1 MKRNLNIFLLLFLLL
16 LCLPATIAA
25 AFSDVKSS
33 DWFAADVG
41 DMTAEGLICGYPDG
55 TFRPGRTITAA
66 EFVSIVGRCGGLE
79 PAASSSS
86 HWAAG
91 TMQAALEAGWYDWDE
106 LPPTG
111 EKYDLPLPRQ
121 LAVNIL
127 MRALLPDKTGDYV
140 TESAKMADF
149 SALDGRYYYT
159 VLAAYS
165 CGVVAGDDQGR
176 FNPKSGLTRAEAC
189 TIIRRA
195 QVLSGQETPALP
207 DTPAVS
213 PAPTPTVKTGGGV
226 SEHGKLHVQGTQLCD
241 EHGAAVELHGMSSH
255 GIQWYPQYTSK
266 QAIANTAAFG
276 ANLFRVAMYTGEGGY
291 LSDSSKIRQQTYAA
305 VDAAL
310 ANDMYVIVDWHIL
323 SDGNPKTNQAQA
335 IAFFQEAAARYA
347 NQPGVLYEICNE
359 PNGNVT
365 WARDIKPYAQ
375 AVVTA
380 IRAKAPKSVILIGSG
395 TWSQDILDPAKD
407 PVQGTNLMYTCHFY
421 AGTHG
426 AWLRDRIDSARKLG
440 LPIFISEWGTSAA
453 DGSGGVYL
461 TQSKA
466 WLDFLDARGISWAN
480 WSLCDKSET
489 SAALKPGTNA
499 NKTWTTSDLSQS
511 GQFVFSRF

>member
-149 SALDGRYYYT
+149 SALDGRYYNK

-195 QVLSGQETPALP
+195 QILSGQETPALP

-255 GIQWYPQYTSK
+255 GIQWFPQYTTK
-266 QAIANTAAFG
+266 QAIANTAAYG

-291 LSDSSKIRQQTYAA
+291 LSSPAQIKKAAYAA
-305 VDAAL
+305 MDAAIE
-310 ANDMYVIVDWHIL
+310 NDMYVIIDWHIL
-323 SDGNPKTNQAQA
+323 SDGDPLTHLKEAQA
-335 IAFFQEAAARYA
+335 L
-347 NQPGVLYEICNE
+347 VK
-359 PNGNVT
+359 T
-365 WARDIKPYAQ
+365 
-375 AVVTA
+375 
-380 IRAKAPKSVILIGSG
+380 IRSNAPDSIILIGSG
-395 TWSQDILDPAKD
+395 TWSQDLQDPAAD
-407 PVQGTNLMYTCHFY
+407 PVVGTNLMYTCHFY

-426 AWLRDRIDSARKLG
+426 AWLRQRIADAQKRG
-440 LPIFISEWGTSAA
+440 LAVFVSEWGASRA
-453 DGSGGVYL
+453 DGSGSVF
-461 TQSKA
+461 TQESET
-466 WLDFLDARGISWAN
+466 WLNFLHQNGISWAS
-480 WSLCDKSET
+480 WSLCDKNET
-489 SAALKPGTNA
+489 SAALKPGTPTNRP
-499 NKTWTTSDLSQS
+499 WTDNDLTPS
-511 GQFVFSRF
+511 GKFVFSHF

>member
-149 SALDGRYYYT
+149 SALDGRYYNK

-226 SEHGKLHVQGTQLCD
+226 SEHGNLHVQGTQLCD

-255 GIQWYPQYTSK
+255 GIQWFPQYTTK
-266 QAIANTAAFG
+266 QAIANTAAYG

-291 LSDSSKIRQQTYAA
+291 LSSPAQIKKAAYAA
-305 VDAAL
+305 MDAAIE
-310 ANDMYVIVDWHIL
+310 NDMYVIIDWHIL
-323 SDGNPKTNQAQA
+323 SDGDPLTHLKEAQA
-335 IAFFQEAAARYA
+335 L
-347 NQPGVLYEICNE
+347 VK
-359 PNGNVT
+359 T
-365 WARDIKPYAQ
+365 
-375 AVVTA
+375 
-380 IRAKAPKSVILIGSG
+380 IRSNAPDSIILIGSG
-395 TWSQDILDPAKD
+395 TWSQDLQDPAAD
-407 PVQGTNLMYTCHFY
+407 PVVGTNLMYTCHFY

-426 AWLRDRIDSARKLG
+426 AWLRQRIADAQKRG
-440 LPIFISEWGTSAA
+440 LAVFVSEWGASRA
-453 DGSGGVYL
+453 DGSGGVF
-461 TQSKA
+461 TQESET
-466 WLDFLDARGISWAN
+466 WLNFLHQNGISWAS
-480 WSLCDKSET
+480 WSLCDKNET
-489 SAALKPGTNA
+489 SAALKPGTPTNRP
-499 NKTWTTSDLSQS
+499 WTDNDLTPA
-511 GQFVFSRF
+511 GKFVFSHF

>member
-1 MKRNLNIFLLLFLLL
+1 
-16 LCLPATIAA
+16 
-25 AFSDVKSS
+25 
-33 DWFAADVG
+33 
-41 DMTAEGLICGYPDG
+41 MTAEGLICGYPDG

-149 SALDGRYYYT
+149 SALDGRYYNK

-255 GIQWYPQYTSK
+255 GIQWFPQYTTK
-266 QAIANTAAFG
+266 QAIANTAAYG

-291 LSDSSKIRQQTYAA
+291 LSSPAQIKKAAYAA
-305 VDAAL
+305 MDAAIE
-310 ANDMYVIVDWHIL
+310 NDMYVIIDWHIL
-323 SDGNPKTNQAQA
+323 SDGDPLTHLKEAQA
-335 IAFFQEAAARYA
+335 L
-347 NQPGVLYEICNE
+347 VK
-359 PNGNVT
+359 T
-365 WARDIKPYAQ
+365 
-375 AVVTA
+375 
-380 IRAKAPKSVILIGSG
+380 IRSNAPDSIILIGSG
-395 TWSQDILDPAKD
+395 TWSQDLQDPAAD
-407 PVQGTNLMYTCHFY
+407 PVVGTNLMYTCHFY

-426 AWLRDRIDSARKLG
+426 AWLRQRIADAQKRG
-440 LPIFISEWGTSAA
+440 LAVFVSEWGASRA
-453 DGSGGVYL
+453 DGSGGVF
-461 TQSKA
+461 TQESET
-466 WLDFLDARGISWAN
+466 WLNFLHQNGISWAS
-480 WSLCDKSET
+480 WSLCDKNET
-489 SAALKPGTNA
+489 SAALKPGTPTNRP
-499 NKTWTTSDLSQS
+499 WTDNDLTPS
-511 GQFVFSRF
+511 GKFVFSHF

>member
-1 MKRNLNIFLLLFLLL
+1 
-16 LCLPATIAA
+16 
-25 AFSDVKSS
+25 
-33 DWFAADVG
+33 
-41 DMTAEGLICGYPDG
+41 MTG
-55 TFRPGRTITAA
+55 T
-66 EFVSIVGRCGGLE
+66 SC
-79 PAASSSS
+79 
-86 HWAAG
+86 
-91 TMQAALEAGWYDWDE
+91 
-106 LPPTG
+106 PPTG

-149 SALDGRYYYT
+149 SALDGRYYNK

-255 GIQWYPQYTSK
+255 GIQWFPQYTTK
-266 QAIANTAAFG
+266 QAIANTAAYG

-291 LSDSSKIRQQTYAA
+291 LSSPAQIKKAAYAA
-305 VDAAL
+305 MDAAIE
-310 ANDMYVIVDWHIL
+310 NDMYVIIDWHIL
-323 SDGNPKTNQAQA
+323 SDGDPLTHLKEAQA
-335 IAFFQEAAARYA
+335 L
-347 NQPGVLYEICNE
+347 VK
-359 PNGNVT
+359 T
-365 WARDIKPYAQ
+365 
-375 AVVTA
+375 
-380 IRAKAPKSVILIGSG
+380 IRSNAPDSIILIGSG
-395 TWSQDILDPAKD
+395 TWSQDLQDPAAD
-407 PVQGTNLMYTCHFY
+407 PVVGTNLMYTCHFY

-426 AWLRDRIDSARKLG
+426 AWLRQRIADAQKRG
-440 LPIFISEWGTSAA
+440 LAVFVSEWGASRA
-453 DGSGGVYL
+453 DGSGGVF
-461 TQSKA
+461 TQESET
-466 WLDFLDARGISWAN
+466 WLNFLHQNGISWAS
-480 WSLCDKSET
+480 WSLCDKNET
-489 SAALKPGTNA
+489 SAALKPGTPTNRP
-499 NKTWTTSDLSQS
+499 WTDNDLTPS
-511 GQFVFSRF
+511 GKFVFSHF

>member
-25 AFSDVKSS
+25 AFSNVKSS

-127 MRALLPDKTGDYV
+127 RRALLPDKTGDYV

-149 SALDGRYYYT
+149 SALDGRYYNK

-255 GIQWYPQYTSK
+255 GIQWFPQYTTK
-266 QAIANTAAFG
+266 QAIANTAAYG

-291 LSDSSKIRQQTYAA
+291 LSSPAQIKKAAYAA
-305 VDAAL
+305 MDAAIE
-310 ANDMYVIVDWHIL
+310 NDMYVIIDWHIL
-323 SDGNPKTNQAQA
+323 SDGDPLTHLKEAQA
-335 IAFFQEAAARYA
+335 L
-347 NQPGVLYEICNE
+347 VK
-359 PNGNVT
+359 T
-365 WARDIKPYAQ
+365 
-375 AVVTA
+375 
-380 IRAKAPKSVILIGSG
+380 IRSNAPDSIILIGSG
-395 TWSQDILDPAKD
+395 TWSQDLQDPAAD
-407 PVQGTNLMYTCHFY
+407 PVVGTNLMYTCHFY

-426 AWLRDRIDSARKLG
+426 AWLRQRIADAQKRG
-440 LPIFISEWGTSAA
+440 LAVFVSEWGASRA
-453 DGSGGVYL
+453 DGSGGVF
-461 TQSKA
+461 TQESET
-466 WLDFLDARGISWAN
+466 WLNFLHQNGISWAS
-480 WSLCDKSET
+480 WSLCDKNET
-489 SAALKPGTNA
+489 SAALKPGTPTNRP
-499 NKTWTTSDLSQS
+499 WTDNDLTPS
-511 GQFVFSRF
+511 GKFVFSHF

>member
-149 SALDGRYYYT
+149 SALDGRYYNK

-165 CGVVAGDDQGR
+165 CSVVAGDDQGR

-255 GIQWYPQYTSK
+255 GIQWFPQYTTK
-266 QAIANTAAFG
+266 QAIANTAAYG

-291 LSDSSKIRQQTYAA
+291 LSSPAQIKKAAYAA
-305 VDAAL
+305 MDAAIE
-310 ANDMYVIVDWHIL
+310 NDMYVIIDWHIL
-323 SDGNPKTNQAQA
+323 SDGDPLTHLKEAQA
-335 IAFFQEAAARYA
+335 L
-347 NQPGVLYEICNE
+347 VK
-359 PNGNVT
+359 T
-365 WARDIKPYAQ
+365 
-375 AVVTA
+375 
-380 IRAKAPKSVILIGSG
+380 IRSNAPDSIILIGSG
-395 TWSQDILDPAKD
+395 TWSQDLQDPAAD
-407 PVQGTNLMYTCHFY
+407 PVVGTNLMYTCHFY

-426 AWLRDRIDSARKLG
+426 AWLRQRIADAQKRG
-440 LPIFISEWGTSAA
+440 LAVFVSEWGTSRA
-453 DGSGGVYL
+453 DGSGGVF
-461 TQSKA
+461 TQESET
-466 WLDFLDARGISWAN
+466 WLNFLHQNGISWAN
-480 WSLCDKSET
+480 WSLCDKNET
-489 SAALKPGTNA
+489 SAALKPGTPTNRP
-499 NKTWTTSDLSQS
+499 WTGNDLTPS
-511 GQFVFSRF
+511 GKFVFSHF

>member
-149 SALDGRYYYT
+149 SALDGRYYNK

-255 GIQWYPQYTSK
+255 GIQWFPQYTTK
-266 QAIANTAAFG
+266 QAIANTAAYG

-291 LSDSSKIRQQTYAA
+291 LSSPAQIKKAAYAA
-305 VDAAL
+305 MDAAIE
-310 ANDMYVIVDWHIL
+310 NDMYVIIDWHIL
-323 SDGNPKTNQAQA
+323 SDGDPLTHLKEAQA
-335 IAFFQEAAARYA
+335 L
-347 NQPGVLYEICNE
+347 VK
-359 PNGNVT
+359 T
-365 WARDIKPYAQ
+365 
-375 AVVTA
+375 
-380 IRAKAPKSVILIGSG
+380 IRSNAPDSIILIGPG
-395 TWSQDILDPAKD
+395 TWSQDLQDPAAD
-407 PVQGTNLMYTCHFY
+407 PVVETNLMYTCHFY

-426 AWLRDRIDSARKLG
+426 AWLRQRIADAQKRG
-440 LPIFISEWGTSAA
+440 LAVFVSEWGASRA
-453 DGSGGVYL
+453 DGSGGVF
-461 TQSKA
+461 TQESET
-466 WLDFLDARGISWAN
+466 WLNFLHQNGISWAS
-480 WSLCDKSET
+480 WSLCDKNET
-489 SAALKPGTNA
+489 SAALKPGTPTNRP
-499 NKTWTTSDLSQS
+499 WTDNDLTPS
-511 GQFVFSRF
+511 GKFVFSHF

>member
-55 TFRPGRTITAA
+55 TFRHGRTITAA

-149 SALDGRYYYT
+149 SALDGRYYNK

-255 GIQWYPQYTSK
+255 GIQWFPQYTTK
-266 QAIANTAAFG
+266 QAIANTAAYG

-291 LSDSSKIRQQTYAA
+291 LSSPAQIKKAAYAA
-305 VDAAL
+305 MDAAIE
-310 ANDMYVIVDWHIL
+310 NDMYVIIDWHIL
-323 SDGNPKTNQAQA
+323 SDGDPLTHLKEAQA
-335 IAFFQEAAARYA
+335 L
-347 NQPGVLYEICNE
+347 VK
-359 PNGNVT
+359 T
-365 WARDIKPYAQ
+365 
-375 AVVTA
+375 
-380 IRAKAPKSVILIGSG
+380 IRSNAPDSIILIGSG
-395 TWSQDILDPAKD
+395 TWSQDLQDPAAD
-407 PVQGTNLMYTCHFY
+407 PVVGTNLMYTCHFY

-426 AWLRDRIDSARKLG
+426 AWLRQRIADAQKRG
-440 LPIFISEWGTSAA
+440 LAVFVSEWGASRA
-453 DGSGGVYL
+453 DGSGGVF
-461 TQSKA
+461 TQESET
-466 WLDFLDARGISWAN
+466 WLNFLHQNGISWAN
-480 WSLCDKSET
+480 WSLCDKNET
-489 SAALKPGTNA
+489 SAALKPGTPTNRP
-499 NKTWTTSDLSQS
+499 WTGNDLTPS
-511 GQFVFSRF
+511 GKFVFSHF

>member
-16 LCLPATIAA
+16 LCLPATIVA

-91 TMQAALEAGWYDWDE
+91 TMQAALEAGWYDWNE

-149 SALDGRYYYT
+149 SALDGRYYNK

-255 GIQWYPQYTSK
+255 GIQWFPQYTTK
-266 QAIANTAAFG
+266 QAIANTAAYG

-291 LSDSSKIRQQTYAA
+291 LSSPAQIKKAAYAA
-305 VDAAL
+305 MDAAIE
-310 ANDMYVIVDWHIL
+310 NDMYVIIDWHIL
-323 SDGNPKTNQAQA
+323 SDGDPLTHLKEAQA
-335 IAFFQEAAARYA
+335 L
-347 NQPGVLYEICNE
+347 VK
-359 PNGNVT
+359 T
-365 WARDIKPYAQ
+365 
-375 AVVTA
+375 
-380 IRAKAPKSVILIGSG
+380 IRSNAPDSIILIGSG
-395 TWSQDILDPAKD
+395 TWSQDLQDPAAD
-407 PVQGTNLMYTCHFY
+407 PVVGTSLMYTCHFY

-426 AWLRDRIDSARKLG
+426 AWLRQRIADAQKRG
-440 LPIFISEWGTSAA
+440 LAVFVSEWGASRA
-453 DGSGGVYL
+453 DGSGGVF
-461 TQSKA
+461 TQESET
-466 WLDFLDARGISWAN
+466 WLNFLHQNGISWAN
-480 WSLCDKSET
+480 WSLCDKNET
-489 SAALKPGTNA
+489 SAALKPGTPTNRP
-499 NKTWTTSDLSQS
+499 WTDNDLTPS
-511 GQFVFSRF
+511 GKFVFSHF

>member
-149 SALDGRYYYT
+149 SALDGRYYNK

-255 GIQWYPQYTSK
+255 GIQWFPQYTTK
-266 QAIANTAAFG
+266 QAIANTAAYG

-291 LSDSSKIRQQTYAA
+291 LSSPAQIKKAAYAA
-305 VDAAL
+305 MDAAIE
-310 ANDMYVIVDWHIL
+310 NDMYVIIDWHIL
-323 SDGNPKTNQAQA
+323 SDGDPLTHLKEAQA
-335 IAFFQEAAARYA
+335 L
-347 NQPGVLYEICNE
+347 VK
-359 PNGNVT
+359 T
-365 WARDIKPYAQ
+365 
-375 AVVTA
+375 
-380 IRAKAPKSVILIGSG
+380 IRSNAPDSIILIGSG
-395 TWSQDILDPAKD
+395 TWSQDLQDPAAD
-407 PVQGTNLMYTCHFY
+407 PVVGTNLMYTCHFY

-426 AWLRDRIDSARKLG
+426 AWLRQRIADAQKRG
-440 LPIFISEWGTSAA
+440 LAVFVSEWGASRAV
-453 DGSGGVYL
+453 GSGGVF
-461 TQSKA
+461 TQESET
-466 WLDFLDARGISWAN
+466 WLNFLHQNGISWAS
-480 WSLCDKSET
+480 WSLCDKNET
-489 SAALKPGTNA
+489 SAALKPGTPTNRP
-499 NKTWTTSDLSQS
+499 WTDNDLTPS
-511 GQFVFSRF
+511 GKFVFSHF

>member
-149 SALDGRYYYT
+149 SALDGRYYNK

-255 GIQWYPQYTSK
+255 GIQWFPQYTTK
-266 QAIANTAAFG
+266 QAIANTAAYG

-291 LSDSSKIRQQTYAA
+291 LSSPAQIKKAAYAA
-305 VDAAL
+305 MDAAIE
-310 ANDMYVIVDWHIL
+310 NDMYVIIDWHIL
-323 SDGNPKTNQAQA
+323 SDGDPLTHLKEAQA
-335 IAFFQEAAARYA
+335 L
-347 NQPGVLYEICNE
+347 VK
-359 PNGNVT
+359 T
-365 WARDIKPYAQ
+365 
-375 AVVTA
+375 
-380 IRAKAPKSVILIGSG
+380 IRSNAPDSIILIGSG
-395 TWSQDILDPAKD
+395 TWSQDLQDPAAD
-407 PVQGTNLMYTCHFY
+407 PVVGTNLMYTCHFY

-426 AWLRDRIDSARKLG
+426 AWLRQRIADAQKRG
-440 LPIFISEWGTSAA
+440 LAVFVSEWGASRA
-453 DGSGGVYL
+453 DGSGGVF
-461 TQSKA
+461 TQESET
-466 WLDFLDARGISWAN
+466 WLNFLHQNGISWAS
-480 WSLCDKSET
+480 WSLCDKNET
-489 SAALKPGTNA
+489 SRRPETGHPN
-499 NKTWTTSDLSQS
+499 
-511 GQFVFSRF
+511 

>member
-149 SALDGRYYYT
+149 SALDGRYYNK

-207 DTPAVS
+207 ETPAVS
-213 PAPTPTVKTGGGV
+213 PAPTPTVKTGGGG

-255 GIQWYPQYTSK
+255 GIQWFPQYTTK
-266 QAIANTAAFG
+266 QAIANTAAYG

-291 LSDSSKIRQQTYAA
+291 LSSPAQIKKAAYAA
-305 VDAAL
+305 MDAAIE
-310 ANDMYVIVDWHIL
+310 NDMYVIIDWHIL
-323 SDGNPKTNQAQA
+323 SDGDPLTHLKEAQA
-335 IAFFQEAAARYA
+335 L
-347 NQPGVLYEICNE
+347 VK
-359 PNGNVT
+359 T
-365 WARDIKPYAQ
+365 
-375 AVVTA
+375 
-380 IRAKAPKSVILIGSG
+380 IRSNAPDSIILIGSG
-395 TWSQDILDPAKD
+395 TWSQDLQDPAAD
-407 PVQGTNLMYTCHFY
+407 PVVGTNLMYTCHFY

-426 AWLRDRIDSARKLG
+426 AWLRQRIADAQKRG
-440 LPIFISEWGTSAA
+440 LAVFVSEWGASRA
-453 DGSGGVYL
+453 DGSGGVF
-461 TQSKA
+461 TQESET
-466 WLDFLDARGISWAN
+466 WLNFLHQNGISWAN
-480 WSLCDKSET
+480 WSLCDKNET
-489 SAALKPGTNA
+489 SAALKPGTPTNRP
-499 NKTWTTSDLSQS
+499 WTGNDLTPS
-511 GQFVFSRF
+511 GKFVFSHF

>member
-149 SALDGRYYYT
+149 SALDGRYYNK

-255 GIQWYPQYTSK
+255 GIQWFPQYTTK
-266 QAIANTAAFG
+266 QAIANTAAYG

-291 LSDSSKIRQQTYAA
+291 LSSPAQIKKAAYAA
-305 VDAAL
+305 MDAAIE
-310 ANDMYVIVDWHIL
+310 NDIYVIIDWHIL
-323 SDGNPKTNQAQA
+323 SDGDPLTHLKEAQA
-335 IAFFQEAAARYA
+335 L
-347 NQPGVLYEICNE
+347 VK
-359 PNGNVT
+359 T
-365 WARDIKPYAQ
+365 
-375 AVVTA
+375 
-380 IRAKAPKSVILIGSG
+380 IRSNAPDSIILIGSG
-395 TWSQDILDPAKD
+395 TWSQDLQDPAAD
-407 PVQGTNLMYTCHFY
+407 PVVGTNLMYTCHFY

-426 AWLRDRIDSARKLG
+426 AWLRQRIADAQKRG
-440 LPIFISEWGTSAA
+440 LAVFVSEWGASRA
-453 DGSGGVYL
+453 DGSGGVF
-461 TQSKA
+461 TQESET
-466 WLDFLDARGISWAN
+466 WLNFLHQNGISWAS
-480 WSLCDKSET
+480 WSLCDKNET
-489 SAALKPGTNA
+489 SAALKPGTPTNRP
-499 NKTWTTSDLSQS
+499 WTDNDLTPS
-511 GQFVFSRF
+511 GKFVFSHF

>member
-149 SALDGRYYYT
+149 SALDGRYYNK

-255 GIQWYPQYTSK
+255 GIQWFPQYTTK
-266 QAIANTAAFG
+266 QAIANTAAYG

-291 LSDSSKIRQQTYAA
+291 LSSPAQIKKAAYAA
-305 VDAAL
+305 MDAAIE
-310 ANDMYVIVDWHIL
+310 NDMYVIIDWHIL
-323 SDGNPKTNQAQA
+323 SDGDPLTHLKEAQA
-335 IAFFQEAAARYA
+335 L
-347 NQPGVLYEICNE
+347 VK
-359 PNGNVT
+359 T
-365 WARDIKPYAQ
+365 
-375 AVVTA
+375 
-380 IRAKAPKSVILIGSG
+380 IRSNAPDSIILIGSG
-395 TWSQDILDPAKD
+395 TWSQDLQDPAAD
-407 PVQGTNLMYTCHFY
+407 PVVGTNLMYTCHFY

-426 AWLRDRIDSARKLG
+426 AWLRQRIADAQKRG
-440 LPIFISEWGTSAA
+440 LAVFVSEWGASRA
-453 DGSGGVYL
+453 DGSGGVF
-461 TQSKA
+461 TQESET
-466 WLDFLDARGISWAN
+466 WLNFLHQNGISWAN
-480 WSLCDKSET
+480 WSLCDKNET
-489 SAALKPGTNA
+489 SAALKPGTPTNRP
-499 NKTWTTSDLSQS
+499 WTGNDLTPS
-511 GQFVFSRF
+511 GKFVFSHF

>member
-1 MKRNLNIFLLLFLLL
+1 MKRNLNIFLLLVLLL

-149 SALDGRYYYT
+149 SALDGRYYNK

-255 GIQWYPQYTSK
+255 GIQWFPQYTTK
-266 QAIANTAAFG
+266 QAIANTAAYG

-291 LSDSSKIRQQTYAA
+291 LSSPAQIKKAAYAA
-305 VDAAL
+305 MDAAIE
-310 ANDMYVIVDWHIL
+310 NDMYVIIDWHIL
-323 SDGNPKTNQAQA
+323 SDGDPLTHLKEAQA
-335 IAFFQEAAARYA
+335 L
-347 NQPGVLYEICNE
+347 VK
-359 PNGNVT
+359 T
-365 WARDIKPYAQ
+365 
-375 AVVTA
+375 
-380 IRAKAPKSVILIGSG
+380 IRSNAPDSIILIGSG
-395 TWSQDILDPAKD
+395 TWSQDLQDPAAD
-407 PVQGTNLMYTCHFY
+407 PVVGTNLMYTCHFY

-426 AWLRDRIDSARKLG
+426 AWLRQRIADAQKRG
-440 LPIFISEWGTSAA
+440 LAVFVSEWGASRA
-453 DGSGGVYL
+453 DGSGGVF
-461 TQSKA
+461 TQESET
-466 WLDFLDARGISWAN
+466 WLNFLHQNGISWAS
-480 WSLCDKSET
+480 WSLCDKNET
-489 SAALKPGTNA
+489 SAALKPGTPTNRP
-499 NKTWTTSDLSQS
+499 WTDNYLTPS
-511 GQFVFSRF
+511 GKFVFSHF

>member
-149 SALDGRYYYT
+149 SALDGRYYNK

-255 GIQWYPQYTSK
+255 GIQWFPQYTTK
-266 QAIANTAAFG
+266 QAIANTAAYG

-291 LSDSSKIRQQTYAA
+291 LSSPAQIKKAAYAA
-305 VDAAL
+305 MDAAIE
-310 ANDMYVIVDWHIL
+310 NDMYVIIDWHIL
-323 SDGNPKTNQAQA
+323 SDGDPLTHLKEAQA
-335 IAFFQEAAARYA
+335 L
-347 NQPGVLYEICNE
+347 VK
-359 PNGNVT
+359 T
-365 WARDIKPYAQ
+365 
-375 AVVTA
+375 
-380 IRAKAPKSVILIGSG
+380 IRSNAPDSIILIGSG
-395 TWSQDILDPAKD
+395 TWSQDLQDPAAD
-407 PVQGTNLMYTCHFY
+407 PVVGTNLMYTCHFY

-426 AWLRDRIDSARKLG
+426 AWLRQRIADAQKRG
-440 LPIFISEWGTSAA
+440 LAVFVSEWGASRA
-453 DGSGGVYL
+453 DGSGGVF
-461 TQSKA
+461 TQESET
-466 WLDFLDARGISWAN
+466 WLNFLHQNGISWAS
-480 WSLCDKSET
+480 WSLCDKNET
-489 SAALKPGTNA
+489 SAALKPGTPTNRP
-499 NKTWTTSDLSQS
+499 WTDNYLTPS
-511 GQFVFSRF
+511 GKFVFSHF

>member
-149 SALDGRYYYT
+149 SALDGRYYNK

-255 GIQWYPQYTSK
+255 GIQWFPQYTTK
-266 QAIANTAAFG
+266 QAIANTAAYG
-276 ANLFRVAMYTGEGGY
+276 ANLFRVAMYTGEGGC
-291 LSDSSKIRQQTYAA
+291 LSSPAQIKKAAYAA
-305 VDAAL
+305 MDAAIE
-310 ANDMYVIVDWHIL
+310 NDMYVIIDWHIL
-323 SDGNPKTNQAQA
+323 SDGDPLTHLKEAQA
-335 IAFFQEAAARYA
+335 L
-347 NQPGVLYEICNE
+347 VK
-359 PNGNVT
+359 T
-365 WARDIKPYAQ
+365 
-375 AVVTA
+375 
-380 IRAKAPKSVILIGSG
+380 IRSNAPDSIILIGSG
-395 TWSQDILDPAKD
+395 TWSQDLQDPAAD
-407 PVQGTNLMYTCHFY
+407 PVVGTNLMYTCHFY

-426 AWLRDRIDSARKLG
+426 AWLRQRIADAQKRG
-440 LPIFISEWGTSAA
+440 LAVFVSEWGASRA
-453 DGSGGVYL
+453 DGSGGVF
-461 TQSKA
+461 TQESET
-466 WLDFLDARGISWAN
+466 WLNFLHQNGISWAS
-480 WSLCDKSET
+480 WSLCDKNET
-489 SAALKPGTNA
+489 SAALKPGTPTNRP
-499 NKTWTTSDLSQS
+499 WTDNDLTPS
-511 GQFVFSRF
+511 GKFVFSHF

>member
-1 MKRNLNIFLLLFLLL
+1 MKRNLNIFLLLLLLL

-149 SALDGRYYYT
+149 SALDGRYYNK

-255 GIQWYPQYTSK
+255 GIQWFPQYTTK
-266 QAIANTAAFG
+266 QAIANTAAYG

-291 LSDSSKIRQQTYAA
+291 LSSPAQIKKAAYAA
-305 VDAAL
+305 MDAAIE
-310 ANDMYVIVDWHIL
+310 NDMYVIIDWHIL
-323 SDGNPKTNQAQA
+323 SDGDPLTHLKEAQA
-335 IAFFQEAAARYA
+335 L
-347 NQPGVLYEICNE
+347 VK
-359 PNGNVT
+359 T
-365 WARDIKPYAQ
+365 
-375 AVVTA
+375 
-380 IRAKAPKSVILIGSG
+380 IRSNAPDSIILIGSG
-395 TWSQDILDPAKD
+395 TWSQDLQDPAAD
-407 PVQGTNLMYTCHFY
+407 PVVGTNLMYTCHFY

-426 AWLRDRIDSARKLG
+426 AWLRQRIADAQKRG
-440 LPIFISEWGTSAA
+440 LAVFVSEWGASRA
-453 DGSGGVYL
+453 DGSGGVF
-461 TQSKA
+461 TQESET
-466 WLDFLDARGISWAN
+466 WLNFLHQNGISWAS
-480 WSLCDKSET
+480 WSLCDKNET
-489 SAALKPGTNA
+489 SAALKPGTPTNRP
-499 NKTWTTSDLSQS
+499 WTDNDLTPS
-511 GQFVFSRF
+511 GKFVFSHF

>member
-149 SALDGRYYYT
+149 SALDGRYYNK

-255 GIQWYPQYTSK
+255 GIQWFPQYTTK
-266 QAIANTAAFG
+266 QAIANTAAYG

-291 LSDSSKIRQQTYAA
+291 LSSPAQIKKAAYAA
-305 VDAAL
+305 MDAAIE
-310 ANDMYVIVDWHIL
+310 NDMYVIIDWHIL
-323 SDGNPKTNQAQA
+323 SDGDPLTHLKEAQA
-335 IAFFQEAAARYA
+335 L
-347 NQPGVLYEICNE
+347 VK
-359 PNGNVT
+359 T
-365 WARDIKPYAQ
+365 
-375 AVVTA
+375 
-380 IRAKAPKSVILIGSG
+380 IRSNAPDSIILIGSG
-395 TWSQDILDPAKD
+395 TWSQDLQDPAAD
-407 PVQGTNLMYTCHFY
+407 PVVGTNLMYTCHFY

-426 AWLRDRIDSARKLG
+426 AWLRQRIADAQKRG
-440 LPIFISEWGTSAA
+440 LAVFVSEWGASRA
-453 DGSGGVYL
+453 DGSGGVF
-461 TQSKA
+461 TQESET
-466 WLDFLDARGISWAN
+466 WLNFLHQNGISWAS
-480 WSLCDKSET
+480 WSLCDKNET
-489 SAALKPGTNA
+489 SAALKPGTPTNRP
-499 NKTWTTSDLSQS
+499 WTGNDLTPS
-511 GQFVFSRF
+511 GKFVFSHF

>member
-140 TESAKMADF
+140 MESAKMADF
-149 SALDGRYYYT
+149 SALDGRYYNK

-255 GIQWYPQYTSK
+255 GIQWFPQYTTK
-266 QAIANTAAFG
+266 QAIANTAAYG

-291 LSDSSKIRQQTYAA
+291 LSSPAQIKKAAYAA
-305 VDAAL
+305 MDAAIE
-310 ANDMYVIVDWHIL
+310 NDMYVIIDWHIL
-323 SDGNPKTNQAQA
+323 SDGDPLTHLKEAQA
-335 IAFFQEAAARYA
+335 L
-347 NQPGVLYEICNE
+347 VK
-359 PNGNVT
+359 T
-365 WARDIKPYAQ
+365 
-375 AVVTA
+375 
-380 IRAKAPKSVILIGSG
+380 IRSNAPDSIILIGSG
-395 TWSQDILDPAKD
+395 TWSQDLQDPAAD
-407 PVQGTNLMYTCHFY
+407 PVVGTNLMYTCHFY

-426 AWLRDRIDSARKLG
+426 AWLRQRIADAQKRG
-440 LPIFISEWGTSAA
+440 LAVFVSEWGASRA
-453 DGSGGVYL
+453 DGSGGVF
-461 TQSKA
+461 TQESET
-466 WLDFLDARGISWAN
+466 WLNFLHQNGISWAS
-480 WSLCDKSET
+480 WSLCDKNET
-489 SAALKPGTNA
+489 SAALKPGTPTNRP
-499 NKTWTTSDLSQS
+499 WTDNDLTPS
-511 GQFVFSRF
+511 GKFVFSHF

>member
-149 SALDGRYYYT
+149 SALDGRYYNK

-255 GIQWYPQYTSK
+255 GIQWFPQYTTK
-266 QAIANTAAFG
+266 QAIANTAAYG

-291 LSDSSKIRQQTYAA
+291 LSSPTQIKKAAYAA
-305 VDAAL
+305 MDAAIE
-310 ANDMYVIVDWHIL
+310 NDMYVIIDWHIL
-323 SDGNPKTNQAQA
+323 SDGDPLTHLKEAQA
-335 IAFFQEAAARYA
+335 L
-347 NQPGVLYEICNE
+347 VK
-359 PNGNVT
+359 T
-365 WARDIKPYAQ
+365 
-375 AVVTA
+375 
-380 IRAKAPKSVILIGSG
+380 IRSNAPDSIILIGSG
-395 TWSQDILDPAKD
+395 TWSQDLQDPAAD
-407 PVQGTNLMYTCHFY
+407 PVVGTNLMYTCHFY

-426 AWLRDRIDSARKLG
+426 AWLRQRIADAQKRG
-440 LPIFISEWGTSAA
+440 LAVFVSEWGASRA
-453 DGSGGVYL
+453 DGSGGVF
-461 TQSKA
+461 TQESET
-466 WLDFLDARGISWAN
+466 WLNFLHQNGISWAN
-480 WSLCDKSET
+480 WSLCDKNET
-489 SAALKPGTNA
+489 SAALKPGTPTNRP
-499 NKTWTTSDLSQS
+499 WTDNDLTPS
-511 GQFVFSRF
+511 GKFVFSHF

>member
-127 MRALLPDKTGDYV
+127 IRALLPDKTGDYV

-149 SALDGRYYYT
+149 SALDGRYYNK

-255 GIQWYPQYTSK
+255 GIQWFPQYTTK
-266 QAIANTAAFG
+266 RAIANTAAYG

-291 LSDSSKIRQQTYAA
+291 LSSPAQIKKAAYAA
-305 VDAAL
+305 MDAAIE
-310 ANDMYVIVDWHIL
+310 NDMYVIIDWHIL
-323 SDGNPKTNQAQA
+323 SDGDPLTHLKEAQA
-335 IAFFQEAAARYA
+335 L
-347 NQPGVLYEICNE
+347 VK
-359 PNGNVT
+359 T
-365 WARDIKPYAQ
+365 
-375 AVVTA
+375 
-380 IRAKAPKSVILIGSG
+380 IRSNAPDSIILIGSG
-395 TWSQDILDPAKD
+395 TWSQDLQDPAAD
-407 PVQGTNLMYTCHFY
+407 PVVGTNLMYTCHFY

-426 AWLRDRIDSARKLG
+426 AWLRQRIADAQKRG
-440 LPIFISEWGTSAA
+440 LAVFVSEWGASRA
-453 DGSGGVYL
+453 DGSGGVF
-461 TQSKA
+461 TQESET
-466 WLDFLDARGISWAN
+466 WLNFLHQNGISWAS
-480 WSLCDKSET
+480 WSLCDKNET
-489 SAALKPGTNA
+489 SAALKPGTPTNRP
-499 NKTWTTSDLSQS
+499 WTDNDLTPS
-511 GQFVFSRF
+511 GKFVFSHF

>member
-149 SALDGRYYYT
+149 SALDGRYYNK

-255 GIQWYPQYTSK
+255 GIQWFPQYTTK
-266 QAIANTAAFG
+266 QAIANTAAYG

-291 LSDSSKIRQQTYAA
+291 LSSPAQIKKAAYAA
-305 VDAAL
+305 MDAAIE
-310 ANDMYVIVDWHIL
+310 NDMYVIIDWHIL
-323 SDGNPKTNQAQA
+323 SDGDPLTHLKEAQA
-335 IAFFQEAAARYA
+335 L
-347 NQPGVLYEICNE
+347 VK
-359 PNGNVT
+359 T
-365 WARDIKPYAQ
+365 
-375 AVVTA
+375 
-380 IRAKAPKSVILIGSG
+380 IRSNAPDSIILIGSG
-395 TWSQDILDPAKD
+395 TWSPDLQDPAAD
-407 PVQGTNLMYTCHFY
+407 PGVGTNLMYTCHFY

-426 AWLRDRIDSARKLG
+426 AWLRQRIADAQKRG
-440 LPIFISEWGTSAA
+440 LAVFVSEWGASRA
-453 DGSGGVYL
+453 DGSGGVF
-461 TQSKA
+461 TQESET
-466 WLDFLDARGISWAN
+466 WLNFLHQNGISWAS
-480 WSLCDKSET
+480 WSLCDKNET
-489 SAALKPGTNA
+489 SAALKPGTPTNRP
-499 NKTWTTSDLSQS
+499 WTDNDLTPS
-511 GQFVFSRF
+511 GKFVFSHF

>member
-149 SALDGRYYYT
+149 SALDGRYYNK

-255 GIQWYPQYTSK
+255 GIQWFPQYTTK
-266 QAIANTAAFG
+266 QAIANTAAYG

-291 LSDSSKIRQQTYAA
+291 LSSPAQIKKAAYAA
-305 VDAAL
+305 MDAAIE
-310 ANDMYVIVDWHIL
+310 NDMYVIIDWHIL
-323 SDGNPKTNQAQA
+323 SDGDPLTHLKEAQA
-335 IAFFQEAAARYA
+335 LVKTLRS
-347 NQPGVLYEICNE
+347 N
-359 PNGNVT
+359 
-365 WARDIKPYAQ
+365 
-375 AVVTA
+375 
-380 IRAKAPKSVILIGSG
+380 APDSIILIGSG
-395 TWSQDILDPAKD
+395 TWSQDLQDPAAD
-407 PVQGTNLMYTCHFY
+407 PVVGTNLMYTCHFY

-426 AWLRDRIDSARKLG
+426 AWLRQRIADAQKRG
-440 LPIFISEWGTSAA
+440 LAVFVSEWGASRA
-453 DGSGGVYL
+453 DGSGGVF
-461 TQSKA
+461 TQESET
-466 WLDFLDARGISWAN
+466 WLNFLHQNGISWAS
-480 WSLCDKSET
+480 WSLCDKNET
-489 SAALKPGTNA
+489 SAALKPGTPTNRP
-499 NKTWTTSDLSQS
+499 WTDNDLTPS
-511 GQFVFSRF
+511 GKFVFSHF

>member
-149 SALDGRYYYT
+149 SALDGRYYNK

-255 GIQWYPQYTSK
+255 GIQWFPQYTTK
-266 QAIANTAAFG
+266 QAIANTAAYG

-291 LSDSSKIRQQTYAA
+291 LSSPAQIKKAAYAA
-305 VDAAL
+305 MDAAIE
-310 ANDMYVIVDWHIL
+310 NDMYVIIDWHIL
-323 SDGNPKTNQAQA
+323 SDGDPLTHLKEAQ
-335 IAFFQEAAARYA
+335 AFFQEVSAQYA
-347 NQPGVLYEICNE
+347 DSPAVLYEICNE
-359 PNGNVT
+359 PNGGVT
-365 WARDIKPYAQ
+365 WKNNIKPYAQ
-375 AVVTA
+375 ALVKT
-380 IRAKAPKSVILIGSG
+380 IRSNAPDSIILIGSG
-395 TWSQDILDPAKD
+395 TWSQDLQDPAAD
-407 PVQGTNLMYTCHFY
+407 PVVGTNLMYTCHFY

-426 AWLRDRIDSARKLG
+426 AWLRQRIADAQKRG
-440 LPIFISEWGTSAA
+440 LAVFVSEWGASRA
-453 DGSGGVYL
+453 DGSGSVF
-461 TQSKA
+461 TQESET
-466 WLDFLDARGISWAN
+466 WLNFLHQNGISWSS
-480 WSLCDKSET
+480 WSLCDKNET
-489 SAALKPGTNA
+489 SAALKPGTPTNRP
-499 NKTWTTSDLSQS
+499 WTDNDLTPS
-511 GQFVFSRF
+511 GKFVFSHF